1 MLALVV
7 ENLIVQLSDTNAD
20 DGKQLSTAWRRT
32 VSFSGTDKR
41 PAQPE
46 NEEHIEND
54 QQTDD
59 NDADRDDGHFRVRR
73 RGPPAPTCTSIVTCN
88 VVTCID
94 VKKRSYVFKKN
105 IVTFVRLWRLCV
117 YY

>member
-1 MLALVV
+1 M
-7 ENLIVQLSDTNAD
+7 
-20 DGKQLSTAWRRT
+20 
-32 VSFSGTDKR
+32 SFSGTDKR

-46 NEEHIEND
+46 KEEHIEDD

-59 NDADRDDGHFRVRR
+59 DDADRDDGHFRVRR

-94 VKKRSYVFKKN
+94 VKNVLTFLKN
-105 IVTFVRLWRLCV
+105 IVTFVRF
-117 YY
+117 